1 MNIRVEGI
9 RRILPKKVQEFNMA
23 KLVGQDTSKS
33 VTGFG
38 ATSPGQGGKNL
49 NTGSKASNTSQEFK
63 SGYKS
68 KGIGSSAS
76 FSKSGQAPSSLGDK
90 FRRLAESRKKSK
102 VATTRSSQGSG
113 KSDLN
118 QVF

>member
-1 MNIRVEGI
+1 
-9 RRILPKKVQEFNMA
+9 MA

-49 NTGSKASNTSQEFK
+49 NTGSKASSTSQEFK
-63 SGYKS
+63 SDYHS

-76 FSKSGQAPSSLGDK
+76 FDKSGKGPSSLGDK
-90 FRRLAESRKKSK
+90 FRRLAESRKKTRVK
-102 VATTRSSQGSG
+102 TTVSSQGSG
-113 KSDLN
+113 KNDLN
-118 QVF
+118 VVA